1 MLKVYNQNGEAIAE
15 NDDFGAAGDL
25 RSHVVVQAGATGFY
39 YARVVNK
46 SPADAAN
53 RTYCFG
59 IDASEQPTP
68 TATPTLLPTRTGSDT
83 CEPNGRLDLSL
94 IHI

>member
-1 MLKVYNQNGEAIAE
+1 MHQRHRCPVSYTHL
-15 NDDFGAAGDL
+15 
-25 RSHVVVQAGATGFY
+25 
-39 YARVVNK
+39 
-46 SPADAAN
+46 DAAN

-83 CEPNGRLDLSL
+83 CEPNGRLTTLDLEPHL
-94 IHI
+94 RRHNTIARAMVNGG